1 MFNIFQVI
9 SLVGVF
15 IGSITDIKSLEVP
28 DWLNYSLIA
37 LGLGGHLLWSL
48 YDWNHFFIMRSLIG
62 FVFSVVIGLLMFYT
76 GQWGGGDSKMI
87 FGLGALLGLS
97 WPLQWEF
104 YSNFL
109 VNVLF
114 FGAFYGLLW
123 VVAKGVIYRKKV
135 LKLFKKYLKS
145 KKYARIRVISGIATI
160 TGLIIVYVVP
170 ILDYS
175 LRIVLTGLLVFMYF
189 MNYLFIIVRAI
200 EKVSM
205 IKMIEPEKLTEGDWI
220 VKDIKIDG
228 KKIAGPKDL
237 GIEKNQIK
245 ALVDA
250 KKKGIINKVMVKYGI
265 PFVPSFLFAL
275 IYTLIYNRIVLFSFL

>member
-1 MFNIFQVI
+1 MINIFQII
-9 SLVGVF
+9 SLLGVF

-48 YDWNHFFIMRSLIG
+48 YDWNYLFIMKSLIG
-62 FVFSVVIGLLMFYT
+62 FGLSVAIGLLMFYT

-114 FGAFYGLLW
+114 FGAFYGLIW
-123 VVAKGVIYRKKV
+123 VVAKGLMYRKKV
-135 LKLFKKYLKS
+135 SKLFKKYLKS
-145 KKYARIRVISGIATI
+145 KKYARIRVISGVISI
-160 TGLIIVYVVP
+160 IGLVIIYVIP
-170 ILDYS
+170 NLDYS
-175 LRIVLTGLLVFMYF
+175 FRIVMTGLLVFLYF
-189 MNYLFIIVRAI
+189 MNYVFIIVRAI

-228 KKIAGPKDL
+228 KKIVGPKDL
-237 GIEKNQIK
+237 GIEKDQIK
-245 ALVDA
+245 ILIDA
-250 KKKGIINKVMVKYGI
+250 KKKGIIDKVMVKYGI